1 MTHLRIDLEQAIV
14 RLDEAERRVNDAQ
27 LRLGRQLLLTAEL
40 RNEGRSTDRAE
51 ELLTLFIDIFASFVC
66 RRDRL
71 LKEARSK
78 LPPPG
83 ARTPNSNV
91 LILSRR
97 KPFGEQR

>member
-1 MTHLRIDLEQAIV
+1 MPHPGIDLGDTV
-14 RLDEAERRVNDAQ
+14 SRLDEAERHVNDAQ

-40 RNEGRSTDRAE
+40 RDEGHPTEQAE
-51 ELLTLFIDIFASFVC
+51 EPLTLYIDVFACFVG

-83 ARTPNSNV
+83 ARAPNSNF

-97 KPFGEQR
+97 KPFGA